1 MNLILA
7 SRSPP
12 RRRELLAKFGLEF
25 SVQVLPAVEI
35 EVGEPIAAAET
46 NAVAKALPVS
56 EQNPGH

>member
-7 SRSPP
+7 SRSP

-56 EQNPGH
+56 EQNPGGH